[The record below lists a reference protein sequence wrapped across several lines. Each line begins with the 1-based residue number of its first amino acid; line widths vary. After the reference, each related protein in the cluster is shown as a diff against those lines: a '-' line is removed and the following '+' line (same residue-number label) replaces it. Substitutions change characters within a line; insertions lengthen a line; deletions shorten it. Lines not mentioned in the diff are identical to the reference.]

1 MDGWEEEIG
10 LNRLL
15 RVYAYE
21 DEQFLRITRV
31 KIKTVLLKSNIFFKD
46 FKDNQEL
53 TAFRSAVSALK
64 RPTDL

>member
-1 MDGWEEEIG
+1 LDGWEEEIG

-15 RVYAYE
+15 GVYAYE

-31 KIKTVLLKSNIFFKD
+31 KIKTVLLKSNNFFKD

-53 TAFRSAVSALK
+53 TTFHSAVSARK